1 MIQSR
6 SLVRHKGMH
15 MDSYDCAL
23 NNEYVE
29 ETTQHLRCD
38 SSFSH
43 SCQGSIIPQRHRG
56 ISSFDEVTLL
66 KCALPKKIAMDII
79 ILGCR

>member
-43 SCQGSIIPQRHRG
+43 S
-56 ISSFDEVTLL
+56 
-66 KCALPKKIAMDII
+66 
-79 ILGCR
+79 